1 MSIPAHQHEKHKR
14 LKMKKVSIN
23 TIQKLKNDG
32 QKITSLTAYDYSTAK
47 YIDEAGADIVLVG
60 DSLAMVAL
68 GYETTHAIGM
78 DEMLVFTRAVARGV
92 NRALVAV
99 DMPFMSYHTDVAT
112 AVKNAG
118 EFVRVGAKAV
128 KIEGGN
134 RYILEVVERC
144 VQAGIPVIGHLGFTP
159 QFLNTLGGYNIQ
171 GKSFGAT
178 LEILEQAKKLEKAGV
193 FAIVLEM
200 VPEESAKYI
209 TDNLTVPTI
218 GIGAGR
224 YCSGQI
230 LVSDDI
236 FGKFSD
242 FTPKFARKF
251 GDLRLLIKNCA
262 TQYVKEV
269 QNGKFPSEEEVFK
282 LSEEELKQ
290 LNMRTDVGVSQCE
303 KGN

>member
-1 MSIPAHQHEKHKR
+1 MI
-14 LKMKKVSIN
+14 KKITVK

-47 YIDEAGADIVLVG
+47 YIDEAGADIVLIG

-78 DEMLVFTRAVARGV
+78 DEMLIFTKAVTRGAK
-92 NRALVAV
+92 RALVAV
-99 DMPFMSYHTDVAT
+99 DMPFMSYHASVET
-112 AVKNAG
+112 AIQNAG
-118 EFVRVGAKAV
+118 EFIKAGVAAV
-128 KIEGGN
+128 KIEGANGHV
-134 RYILEVVERC
+134 LEVVERC

-159 QFLNTLGGYNIQ
+159 QFLNTIGGYNVQ
-171 GKSFGAT
+171 GKSYGAT
-178 LEILEQAKKLEKAGV
+178 LEILEQAKKLELAGA

-209 TDNLTVPTI
+209 TDNLTIQTI

-236 FGKFSD
+236 FGKYSE
-242 FTPKFARKF
+242 FTPKFAKKY
-251 GDLRLLIKNCA
+251 GDMKSLIQNCA
-262 TQYVKEV
+262 KQYVEEV
-269 QNGKFPSEEEVFK
+269 KNGFFPGEKEVFK
-282 LSEEELKQ
+282 LTEEELNQ
-290 LNMRTDVGVSQCE
+290 LEMRSQSRIR
-303 KGN
+303 

>member
-1 MSIPAHQHEKHKR
+1 
-14 LKMKKVSIN
+14 MKKISVK

-47 YIDEAGADIVLVG
+47 YLDESGVDIVLIG

-78 DEMLVFTRAVARGV
+78 DEMLVFTKAVARGAK
-92 NRALVAV
+92 RSLVIT
-99 DMPFMSYHTDVAT
+99 DMPFMSYHTDIAT

-118 EFVRVGAKAV
+118 EMIKAGANAIKL
-128 KIEGGN
+128 EGGN
-134 RYILEVVERC
+134 EYVLQVVERC
-144 VQAGIPVIGHLGFTP
+144 VQSGIPVMGHLGFTP
-159 QFLNTLGGYNIQ
+159 QFLNTIGGYNIQ
-171 GKSFGAT
+171 GKSYQAT
-178 LEILEQAKKLEKAGV
+178 LEILEQAQKLERAGA

-209 TDNLTVPTI
+209 TDNLTIPTI

-242 FTPKFARKF
+242 FTPKFARKY
-251 GDLRLLIKNCA
+251 GDLSLLIKNCA

-269 QNGKFPSEEEVFK
+269 QNGKFPSSDEIFN
-282 LSEEELKQ
+282 LSDEELKQ
-290 LNMRTDVGVSQCE
+290 LNIHSKFIE
-303 KGN
+303 KEI

>member
-1 MSIPAHQHEKHKR
+1 MKR
-14 LKMKKVSIN
+14 ISVN

-47 YIDEAGADIVLVG
+47 YLDEAGVDIVLVG

-68 GYETTHAIGM
+68 GYETTHSIGM
-78 DEMLVFTRAVARGV
+78 EEMLVFTKAVAKGAK
-92 NRALVAV
+92 RALVAV
-99 DMPFMSYHTDVAT
+99 DMPFMSYHTDIST
-112 AVKNAG
+112 AIKNAG
-118 EFVRVGAKAV
+118 EMIRVGAKAI
-128 KIEGGN
+128 KIEGASD
-134 RYILEVVERC
+134 YILEVVERC
-144 VQAGIPVIGHLGFTP
+144 VQSGIPVIGHLGFTP
-159 QFLNTLGGYNIQ
+159 QFLNTIGGYNIQ
-171 GKSFGAT
+171 GKSYAAT

-242 FTPKFARKF
+242 FTPKFARKY
-251 GDLRLLIKNCA
+251 GDLRLLIQNTAK
-262 TQYVKEV
+262 QYVEEV
-269 QNGKFPSEEEVFK
+269 KNSKFPSEEEVFN
-282 LSEEELKQ
+282 LSEDELMQ
-290 LNMRTDVGVSQCE
+290 LEIHTQSKVEQ
-303 KGN
+303 K

>member
-1 MSIPAHQHEKHKR
+1 V
-14 LKMKKVSIN
+14 KKISVN
-23 TIQKLKNDG
+23 TIQKLKNEG

-47 YIDEAGADIVLVG
+47 YLDEAGVDIVLVG

-78 DEMLVFTRAVARGV
+78 EEMLVFTRAVAKGATRS
-92 NRALVAV
+92 LVAV

-118 EFVRVGAKAV
+118 EMIRVGARAV
-128 KIEGGN
+128 KIEGAGK
-134 RYILEVVERC
+134 YILEVIERC
-144 VQAGIPVIGHLGFTP
+144 VQSGIPVIGHLGFTP

-230 LVSDDI
+230 LVSDDV

-251 GDLRLLIKNCA
+251 GDLKSLIQESAKN
-262 TQYVKEV
+262 YVEEV
-269 QNGKFPSEEEVFK
+269 KNGSFPSEAEVFK
-282 LSEEELKQ
+282 LSEEELKH
-290 LNMRTDVGVSQCE
+290 LKRCTDIGVRL
-303 KGN
+303 